1 MCIIEINT
9 NIIQMKNSVL
19 KHFFDRHLFVS
30 LTAFLTLILIG
41 CTKDELTDTNFENN
55 AVVAKVLGDC
65 ANIALKGNNGKYVSS
80 EDGIQPMNCNRSQL
94 GAWEKFTL
102 VSVGNGQYAL
112 KGNNGKYISS
122 ENGNK
127 PITCNRPQVG
137 AWEKFTIQN
146 VGNGKYALK
155 GNNGKYISSENGN
168 KPMTCNRTNPL
179 SWETFEVIELCGGNP
194 DPGPG
199 PGQGANTPYDL
210 LGLQNWKLNGLS
222 GTKSNNQYVDAIPN
236 LSSYTNSDWFFVNNN
251 WAIFQVWAGSD
262 TSSGS
267 GNPRMELRELTANGN
282 SNIFWDGTTSKEHRM
297 RWKVRVDRLPSS
309 GKVCFGQIHD
319 KTDFFDDVIRVQC
332 QGSAN
337 QTSGSVK
344 LRINGYVTE
353 ALEGGGKTVG
363 NFNLG
368 EELYFELTYQ
378 NSVVKLYELNNNGG
392 RVRTIFTSQRAAA
405 KQNYFKAGSYLQSMK
420 GKSYKSSDYG
430 SVAIQKLEVF
440 H

>member
-1 MCIIEINT
+1 M
-9 NIIQMKNSVL
+9 NS
-19 KHFFDRHLFVS
+19 
-30 LTAFLTLILIG
+30 
-41 CTKDELTDTNFENN
+41 
-55 AVVAKVLGDC
+55 KVLGDC
-65 ANIALKGNNGKYVSS
+65 TTIALKGNNGKYVSS
-80 EDGIQPMNCNRSQL
+80 ENGNQPMNCNRPQSDL
-94 GAWEKFTL
+94 WEKFTL
-102 VSVGNGQYAL
+102 VSVGNGQFAL
-112 KGNNGKYISS
+112 KGNNGKYVSS

-127 PITCNRPQVG
+127 PITCNRTQIG
-137 AWEKFTIQN
+137 AWEKFTIQSA
-146 VGNGKYALK
+146 GNEKYAIK

-168 KPMTCNRTNPL
+168 KPMICNRTRVQA
-179 SWETFEVIELCGGNP
+179 WEIFEVVELCGGNP
-194 DPGPG
+194 DPDPNPG
-199 PGQGANTPYDL
+199 PGQGGNTPYDL

-222 GTKSNNQYVDAIPN
+222 GTKSNNQYVDEIPN
-236 LSSYTNSDWFFVNNN
+236 LSSYTNPDWFFVRDN

-267 GNPRMELRELTANGN
+267 GNPRMELRELTANG
-282 SNIFWDGTTSKEHRM
+282 SGLIYWDGTTSKEHRM

-319 KTDFFDDVIRVQC
+319 RTDFFDDVIRVQC

-337 QTSGSVK
+337 QISGSVK

-353 ALEGGGKTVG
+353 ELEGGGKTVG

-378 NSVVKLYELNNNGG
+378 NSIVKLYELNNSGN
-392 RVRTIFTSQRAAA
+392 RVRTIFTSQPAAA

-430 SVAIQKLEVF
+430 SVGISKLEVF